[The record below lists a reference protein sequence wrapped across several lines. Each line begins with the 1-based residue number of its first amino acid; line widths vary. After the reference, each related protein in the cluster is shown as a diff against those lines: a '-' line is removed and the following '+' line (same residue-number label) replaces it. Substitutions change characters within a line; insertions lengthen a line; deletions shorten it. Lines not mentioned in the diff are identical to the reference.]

1 MLGDMVPIL
10 AGAAHGRAHEG
21 QGSTVALTWIGD
33 GGTSTGAF
41 HEGLNFAC
49 VQKAPAG
56 R

>member
-10 AGAAHGRAHEG
+10 AGAALADRMKG
-21 QGSTVALTWIGD
+21 QRSVALNWLGD

-49 VQKAPAG
+49 AQKVPLW
-56 R
+56 